1 MDETAKPKSGTVIKT
16 RSRRYVFYL
25 VVFMG
30 IVAIMDQYL
39 SMVPI
44 TYMNAIL
51 EEYSITASQF
61 EWWEALYLIPTFF
74 IFALNGLVDI
84 IGRKFSILVLI
95 LIMGFSSL
103 AIVLFTPTF
112 HLFMV
117 FYSVVTFTTVSNMW
131 AIPISEESP
140 AAKRAKLS
148 SIVYVIGLFPLSAII
163 PLYVIPTLGWKWMY
177 GIMFFFMIPVLVLWV
192 FMKETVRYEEIKEE
206 RRAGKLKKHFFG
218 LGSINR
224 ADIKYIVFSA
234 FIWMCWLINSLLII
248 RWMGYYFMEIHGY
261 ARSEWLMVF
270 LASGVMMIIGG
281 IASGYVMDKIGRKI
295 GFIIGAAGFAGSLF
309 LMAFGPVAI
318 LPFSGALVGFF
329 IAFAYAWVIVY
340 IPEIFPT
347 ERRGACLG
355 WTTTVARISYIV
367 GPVIAALLL
376 EANPS
381 MEWFWVVGGLLM
393 VVAIVVVLLFH
404 PYETKIKELEEI
416 EEERAVS
423 S

>member
-1 MDETAKPKSGTVIKT
+1 
-16 RSRRYVFYL
+16 
-25 VVFMG
+25 MG
-30 IVAIMDQYL
+30 VVAIMDQYL

-44 TYMNAIL
+44 TYMNSIL
-51 EEYSITASQF
+51 DEYGMTASQF

-84 IGRKFSILVLI
+84 IGRKFSILLLI

-117 FYSVVTFTTVSNMW
+117 FYSIVTFTTVSNMW

-140 AAKRAKLS
+140 ATKRAKLS
-148 SIVYVIGLFPLSAII
+148 SLVYVIGLFPLSAII
-163 PLYVIPTLGWKWMY
+163 PLYVIPSLGWKWMY

-192 FMKETVRYEEIKEE
+192 FMKETRRYEEVKEE
-206 RRAGKLKKHFFG
+206 RKEGKLKKHPFG

-224 ADIKYIVFSA
+224 SDIKYIIFSA
-234 FIWMCWLINSLLII
+234 IIWMCWLINSLLII

-281 IASGYVMDKIGRKI
+281 ITSGFVMDRIGRKI
-295 GFIIGAAGFAGSLF
+295 GFIIGAAGFTFSLF
-309 LMAFGPVAI
+309 LLAFGPVAF
-318 LPFSGALVGFF
+318 LPVSGALIGFF
-329 IAFAYAWVIVY
+329 IAFSYTWVIVY

-367 GPVIAALLL
+367 GPVVAAVML
-376 EANPS
+376 ETNPT

-393 VVAIVVVLLFH
+393 VLAIIVVFLFH
-404 PYETKIKELEEI
+404 PYETKVKELEEI
-416 EEERAVS
+416 EINR
-423 S
+423 

>member
-1 MDETAKPKSGTVIKT
+1 MDKTMQPKPASFIKP
-16 RSRRYVFYL
+16 RSRRYIIYL
-25 VVFMG
+25 VLVMG

-44 TYMNAIL
+44 TYMNSIL
-51 EEYSITASQF
+51 DEYGVTASQF

-103 AIVLFTPTF
+103 GIVLFTPTF
-112 HLFMV
+112 HFFMI
-117 FYSVVTFTTVSNMW
+117 FYSIVTFTTVSNMW

-140 AAKRAKLS
+140 ATKRAKLS
-148 SIVYVIGLFPLSAII
+148 SLVYVIGLFPLSAII
-163 PLYVIPTLGWKWMY
+163 PLYVIPSLGWKWMY

-192 FMKETVRYEEIKEE
+192 FMKETGRYEEIKEE
-206 RRAGKLKKHFFG
+206 RKSGKLKKHFFG

-224 ADIKYIVFSA
+224 SDIKYIIFSA

-281 IASGYVMDKIGRKI
+281 ISSGVVMDRIGRKI
-295 GFIIGAAGFAGSLF
+295 GFIIGAAGFTFSLF
-309 LMAFGPVAI
+309 LMAFGPVAF
-318 LPFSGALVGFF
+318 LPISGALTGFF
-329 IAFAYAWVIVY
+329 IAFSYAWVIVY

-367 GPVIAALLL
+367 GPVIAAVML
-376 EANPS
+376 ETNPT
-381 MEWFWVVGGLLM
+381 MEWFWVVGALLM
-393 VVAIVVVLLFH
+393 ILAIIVVLLFH
-404 PYETKIKELEEI
+404 PFETKVKELEEI
-416 EEERAVS
+416 EVS
-423 S
+423 R

>member
-1 MDETAKPKSGTVIKT
+1 MKAPEQLKPSGFIKA
-16 RSRRYVFYL
+16 RSRQYIIYL
-25 VVFMG
+25 VLFMG

-44 TYMNAIL
+44 TYMNSIL
-51 EEYSITASQF
+51 DEYGLTASQF

-84 IGRKFSILVLI
+84 IGRKFSILLLI

-103 AIVLFTPTF
+103 AIALFTPTF

-163 PLYVIPTLGWKWMY
+163 PLWVVPTLGWKWMY
-177 GIMFFFMIPVLVLWV
+177 GIMFFFMIPVLVMWV
-192 FMKETVRYEEIKEE
+192 FMKETGRYEEIKEE
-206 RRAGKLKKHFFG
+206 RKAGKLKKHLFG

-224 ADIKYIVFSA
+224 SDIRYIFFSA
-234 FIWMCWLINSLLII
+234 VIWMCWLINSLLII

-261 ARSEWLMVF
+261 TRSAWLMVF
-270 LASGVMMIIGG
+270 LVSGIMMIIGG
-281 IASGYVMDKIGRKI
+281 VISGYVMDRIGRKI
-295 GFIIGAAGFAGSLF
+295 GFIIGAVGFVLSLF
-309 LMAFGPVAI
+309 LLAFGPVVL
-318 LPFSGALVGFF
+318 LPVSGALIGFF

-367 GPVIAALLL
+367 GPVIAAVML
-376 EANPS
+376 EANPT
-381 MEWFWVVGGLLM
+381 MEWFWVTGALLM
-393 VVAIVVVLLFH
+393 ILAIVVVILFH

-416 EEERAVS
+416 EANR
-423 S
+423 

>member
-1 MDETAKPKSGTVIKT
+1 MQPKPASFIKP
-16 RSRRYVFYL
+16 RPRRYIIYL
-25 VVFMG
+25 VLVMG

-44 TYMNAIL
+44 TYMNSIL
-51 EEYSITASQF
+51 DEYGVTASQF

-103 AIVLFTPTF
+103 GIVLFTPTF
-112 HLFMV
+112 HFFMI
-117 FYSVVTFTTVSNMW
+117 FYSIVTFTTVSNMW

-148 SIVYVIGLFPLSAII
+148 SLVYVIGLFPLSAII
-163 PLYVIPTLGWKWMY
+163 PLYVIPSLGWKWMY

-192 FMKETVRYEEIKEE
+192 FMKETGRYEEIKEE
-206 RRAGKLKKHFFG
+206 RKSGKLKKHIFG

-224 ADIKYIVFSA
+224 SDIKYIIFSA

-281 IASGYVMDKIGRKI
+281 ISSGVVMDRIGRKI
-295 GFIIGAAGFAGSLF
+295 GFIIGATGFSLSLF
-309 LMAFGPVAI
+309 LMAFGPVAF
-318 LPFSGALVGFF
+318 LPISGALTGFF
-329 IAFAYAWVIVY
+329 IAFSYAWVIVY

-367 GPVIAALLL
+367 GPVIAAVML
-376 EANPS
+376 ETNPT
-381 MEWFWVVGGLLM
+381 MEWFWVVGALLM
-393 VVAIVVVLLFH
+393 ILAIIIVLLFH
-404 PYETKIKELEEI
+404 PFETKVKELEEI
-416 EEERAVS
+416 EVS
-423 S
+423 R

>member
-1 MDETAKPKSGTVIKT
+1 MQPKPASFIKP
-16 RSRRYVFYL
+16 RSRRYIIYL
-25 VVFMG
+25 VLVMG

-44 TYMNAIL
+44 TYMNSIL
-51 EEYSITASQF
+51 DEYGVTASQF

-103 AIVLFTPTF
+103 GIVLFTPTF
-112 HLFMV
+112 HFFMI
-117 FYSVVTFTTVSNMW
+117 FYSIVTFTTVSNMW

-140 AAKRAKLS
+140 ATKRAKLS
-148 SIVYVIGLFPLSAII
+148 SLVYVIGLFPLSAII
-163 PLYVIPTLGWKWMY
+163 PLYVIPSLGWKWMY

-192 FMKETVRYEEIKEE
+192 FMKETGRYEEIKEE
-206 RRAGKLKKHFFG
+206 RKSGKLKKHFFG

-224 ADIKYIVFSA
+224 SDIKYIIFSA

-281 IASGYVMDKIGRKI
+281 ISSGVVMDRIGRKI
-295 GFIIGAAGFAGSLF
+295 GFIIGAAGFTFSLF
-309 LMAFGPVAI
+309 LMAFGPVAF
-318 LPFSGALVGFF
+318 LPISGALTGFF
-329 IAFAYAWVIVY
+329 IAFSYAWVIVY

-367 GPVIAALLL
+367 GPVIAAVML
-376 EANPS
+376 ETNPT
-381 MEWFWVVGGLLM
+381 MEWFWVVGALLM
-393 VVAIVVVLLFH
+393 ILAIIVVLLFH
-404 PYETKIKELEEI
+404 PFETKVKELEEI
-416 EEERAVS
+416 EVS
-423 S
+423 R

>member
-1 MDETAKPKSGTVIKT
+1 MQPKPASFIKP
-16 RSRRYVFYL
+16 RSRRYIIYL
-25 VVFMG
+25 VLVMG

-44 TYMNAIL
+44 TYMNSIL
-51 EEYSITASQF
+51 DEYGVTASQF

-103 AIVLFTPTF
+103 GIVLFTPTF
-112 HLFMV
+112 HFFMI
-117 FYSVVTFTTVSNMW
+117 FYSIVTFTTVSNMW

-140 AAKRAKLS
+140 ATKRAKLS
-148 SIVYVIGLFPLSAII
+148 SLVYVIGLFPLSAII
-163 PLYVIPTLGWKWMY
+163 PLYVIPSLGWKWMY

-192 FMKETVRYEEIKEE
+192 FMKETGRYEEIKEE
-206 RRAGKLKKHFFG
+206 RKSGKLKKHFFG

-224 ADIKYIVFSA
+224 SDIKYIIFSA

-281 IASGYVMDKIGRKI
+281 ISSGVVMDRIGRKI
-295 GFIIGAAGFAGSLF
+295 GFIIGATGFSLSLF
-309 LMAFGPVAI
+309 LMAFGPVAF
-318 LPFSGALVGFF
+318 LPISGALTGFF
-329 IAFAYAWVIVY
+329 IAFSYAWVIVY

-367 GPVIAALLL
+367 GPVIAAVML
-376 EANPS
+376 ETNPT
-381 MEWFWVVGGLLM
+381 MEWFWVVGALLM
-393 VVAIVVVLLFH
+393 ILAIIIVLLFH
-404 PYETKIKELEEI
+404 PFETKVKELEEI
-416 EEERAVS
+416 EVS
-423 S
+423 R

>member
-1 MDETAKPKSGTVIKT
+1 MQPKPASFIKP
-16 RSRRYVFYL
+16 RPRRYIIYL
-25 VVFMG
+25 VLVMG

-44 TYMNAIL
+44 TYMNSIL
-51 EEYSITASQF
+51 DEYGVTASQF

-95 LIMGFSSL
+95 LIMGFSSIG
-103 AIVLFTPTF
+103 IVLFTPTF
-112 HLFMV
+112 HFFMI
-117 FYSVVTFTTVSNMW
+117 FYSIVTFTTVSNMW

-148 SIVYVIGLFPLSAII
+148 SLVYVIGLFPLSAII
-163 PLYVIPTLGWKWMY
+163 PLYVIPSLGWKWMY

-192 FMKETVRYEEIKEE
+192 FMKETGRYEEIKEE
-206 RRAGKLKKHFFG
+206 RKSGKLKKHIFG

-224 ADIKYIVFSA
+224 SDIKYIIFSA

-281 IASGYVMDKIGRKI
+281 ISSGVVMDRIGRKI
-295 GFIIGAAGFAGSLF
+295 GFIIGATGFSLSLF
-309 LMAFGPVAI
+309 LMAFGPVAF
-318 LPFSGALVGFF
+318 LPISGALTGFF
-329 IAFAYAWVIVY
+329 IAFSYAWVIVY

-367 GPVIAALLL
+367 GPVIAAVML
-376 EANPS
+376 ETNPT
-381 MEWFWVVGGLLM
+381 MEWFWVVGALLM
-393 VVAIVVVLLFH
+393 ILAIIIVLLFH
-404 PYETKIKELEEI
+404 PFETKVKELEEI
-416 EEERAVS
+416 EVS
-423 S
+423 R

>member
-1 MDETAKPKSGTVIKT
+1 MQPKPASFIKP
-16 RSRRYVFYL
+16 RPRRYIIYL
-25 VVFMG
+25 VLVMG

-44 TYMNAIL
+44 TYMNSIL
-51 EEYSITASQF
+51 DEYGVTASQF

-103 AIVLFTPTF
+103 GIVLFTPTF
-112 HLFMV
+112 HFFMI
-117 FYSVVTFTTVSNMW
+117 FYSIVTFTTVSNMW

-140 AAKRAKLS
+140 ATKRAKLS
-148 SIVYVIGLFPLSAII
+148 SLVYVIGLFPLSAII
-163 PLYVIPTLGWKWMY
+163 PLYVIPSLGWKWMY

-192 FMKETVRYEEIKEE
+192 FMKETGRYEEIKEE
-206 RRAGKLKKHFFG
+206 RKSGKLKKHIFG

-224 ADIKYIVFSA
+224 SDIKYIIFSA

-281 IASGYVMDKIGRKI
+281 ISSGVVMDRIGRKI
-295 GFIIGAAGFAGSLF
+295 GFILGATGFSLSLF
-309 LMAFGPVAI
+309 LMAFGPVAF
-318 LPFSGALVGFF
+318 LPISGALTGFF
-329 IAFAYAWVIVY
+329 IAFSYAWVIVY

-367 GPVIAALLL
+367 GPVIAAVML
-376 EANPS
+376 ETNPT
-381 MEWFWVVGGLLM
+381 MEWFWVVGALLM
-393 VVAIVVVLLFH
+393 ILAIIIVLLFH
-404 PYETKIKELEEI
+404 PFETKVKELEEI
-416 EEERAVS
+416 EVS
-423 S
+423 R

>member
-1 MDETAKPKSGTVIKT
+1 MQPKPASFIKP
-16 RSRRYVFYL
+16 RPRRYIIYL
-25 VVFMG
+25 VLVMG

-44 TYMNAIL
+44 TYMNSIL
-51 EEYSITASQF
+51 DEYGVTASQF

-103 AIVLFTPTF
+103 GIVLLTPTF
-112 HLFMV
+112 HFFMI
-117 FYSVVTFTTVSNMW
+117 FYSIVTFTTVSNMW

-140 AAKRAKLS
+140 ATKRAKLS
-148 SIVYVIGLFPLSAII
+148 SLVYVIGLFPLSAII
-163 PLYVIPTLGWKWMY
+163 PLYVIPSLGWKWMY

-192 FMKETVRYEEIKEE
+192 FMKETGRYEEIKEE
-206 RRAGKLKKHFFG
+206 RKSGKLKKHIFG

-224 ADIKYIVFSA
+224 SDIKYIIFSA

-281 IASGYVMDKIGRKI
+281 ISSGVVMDRIGRKI
-295 GFIIGAAGFAGSLF
+295 GFIIGATGFSLSLF
-309 LMAFGPVAI
+309 LMAFGPVAF
-318 LPFSGALVGFF
+318 LPISGALTGFF
-329 IAFAYAWVIVY
+329 IAFSYAWVIVY

-367 GPVIAALLL
+367 GPVIAAVML
-376 EANPS
+376 ETNPT
-381 MEWFWVVGGLLM
+381 MEWFWVVGALLM
-393 VVAIVVVLLFH
+393 ILAIIIVLLFH
-404 PYETKIKELEEI
+404 PFETKVKELEEI
-416 EEERAVS
+416 EVS
-423 S
+423 R

>member
-1 MDETAKPKSGTVIKT
+1 MQPKPASFIKP
-16 RSRRYVFYL
+16 RPRRYIIYL
-25 VVFMG
+25 VLVMG

-44 TYMNAIL
+44 TYMNSIL
-51 EEYSITASQF
+51 DEYGVTASQF

-103 AIVLFTPTF
+103 GIVLFTPTF
-112 HLFMV
+112 HFFMI
-117 FYSVVTFTTVSNMW
+117 FYSIVTFTTVSNMW

-140 AAKRAKLS
+140 ATKRAKLS
-148 SIVYVIGLFPLSAII
+148 SLVYVIGLFPLSAII
-163 PLYVIPTLGWKWMY
+163 PLYVIPSLGWKWMY

-192 FMKETVRYEEIKEE
+192 FMKETGRYEEIKEE
-206 RRAGKLKKHFFG
+206 RKSGKLKKHIFG

-224 ADIKYIVFSA
+224 SDIKYIIFSA

-281 IASGYVMDKIGRKI
+281 ISSGVVMDRIGRKI
-295 GFIIGAAGFAGSLF
+295 GFIIGATGFSLSLF
-309 LMAFGPVAI
+309 LMAFGPVAF
-318 LPFSGALVGFF
+318 LPISGALTGFF
-329 IAFAYAWVIVY
+329 IAFSYAWVIVY

-367 GPVIAALLL
+367 GPVIAAVML
-376 EANPS
+376 ETNPT
-381 MEWFWVVGGLLM
+381 MEWFWVVGALLM
-393 VVAIVVVLLFH
+393 ILAIIIVLLFH
-404 PYETKIKELEEI
+404 PFETKVKELEEI
-416 EEERAVS
+416 EVS
-423 S
+423 R

>member
-1 MDETAKPKSGTVIKT
+1 MKPTEQQKTSGFMKV
-16 RSRRYVFYL
+16 RSKQYIIYL
-25 VVFMG
+25 VFFMG

-44 TYMNAIL
+44 TYMNSIL
-51 EEYSITASQF
+51 DEYGVTASQF

-84 IGRKFSILVLI
+84 IGRKFSILLLI

-140 AAKRAKLS
+140 AQKRAKLS

-177 GIMFFFMIPVLVLWV
+177 GIMFFFMIPVLVIWI
-192 FMKETVRYEEIKEE
+192 FMKETGRYEEIKEE
-206 RRAGKLKKHFFG
+206 RKLGKMKRHFFG

-224 ADIKYIVFSA
+224 CDVRYIIFSA
-234 FIWMCWLINSLLII
+234 VIWMCWLINSLLII

-261 ARSEWLMVF
+261 ARNEWLLVF
-270 LASGVMMIIGG
+270 LASGIMMIVGG
-281 IASGYVMDKIGRKI
+281 LVSGYVMDRIGRKK
-295 GFIIGAAGFAGSLF
+295 GFIIGAAGFALSLF
-309 LMAFGPVAI
+309 LLGFGPVVL
-318 LPFSGALVGFF
+318 LPIMGALIGFF
-329 IAFAYAWVIVY
+329 IAFSYAWVIVY

-347 ERRGACLG
+347 ERRGSCLG
-355 WTTTVARISYIV
+355 WTTTVARISYVV
-367 GPVIAALLL
+367 GPVIAALML
-376 EANPS
+376 EADPT
-381 MEWFWVVGGLLM
+381 MEWFWVIGGLLM
-393 VVAIVVVLLFH
+393 ILAIVIVLLFH

-416 EEERAVS
+416 EVNR
-423 S
+423 

>member
-1 MDETAKPKSGTVIKT
+1 MQPKPASFIKP
-16 RSRRYVFYL
+16 RPRRYIIYL
-25 VVFMG
+25 VLVMG

-44 TYMNAIL
+44 TYMNSIL
-51 EEYSITASQF
+51 DEYGVTASQF

-95 LIMGFSSL
+95 LIMGFSSIG
-103 AIVLFTPTF
+103 IVLFTPTF
-112 HLFMV
+112 HFFMI
-117 FYSVVTFTTVSNMW
+117 FYSIVTFTTVSNMW

-140 AAKRAKLS
+140 ATKRAKLS
-148 SIVYVIGLFPLSAII
+148 SLVYVIGLFPLSAII
-163 PLYVIPTLGWKWMY
+163 PLYVIPSLGWKWMY

-192 FMKETVRYEEIKEE
+192 FMKETGRYEEIKEE
-206 RRAGKLKKHFFG
+206 RKSGKLKKHIFG

-224 ADIKYIVFSA
+224 SDIKYIIFSA

-281 IASGYVMDKIGRKI
+281 ISSGVVMDRIGRKI
-295 GFIIGAAGFAGSLF
+295 GFIIGATGFSLSLF
-309 LMAFGPVAI
+309 LMAFGPVAF
-318 LPFSGALVGFF
+318 LPISGALTGFF
-329 IAFAYAWVIVY
+329 IAFSYAWVIVY

-367 GPVIAALLL
+367 GPVIAAVML
-376 EANPS
+376 ETNPT
-381 MEWFWVVGGLLM
+381 MEWFWVVGALLM
-393 VVAIVVVLLFH
+393 ILAIIIVLLFH
-404 PYETKIKELEEI
+404 PFETKVKELEEI
-416 EEERAVS
+416 EVS
-423 S
+423 R

>member
-1 MDETAKPKSGTVIKT
+1 MTP
-16 RSRRYVFYL
+16 RSRRYIVYL
-25 VVFMG
+25 VFFMG

-44 TYMNAIL
+44 TYMDSIL
-51 EEYSITASQF
+51 NEYSLTPSQF

-117 FYSVVTFTTVSNMW
+117 FYSIVTFTTVSNMW
-131 AIPISEESP
+131 TIPISEEAP
-140 AAKRAKLS
+140 AKKRAELS

-177 GIMFFFMIPVLVLWV
+177 GIMFFFMIPVLVFWV
-192 FMKETVRYEEIKEE
+192 FMKETGRYEEIKRE
-206 RRAGKLKKHFFG
+206 RKTGTLKKHFFG

-224 ADIKYIVFSA
+224 SDIRYIIFSA
-234 FIWMCWLINSLLII
+234 IIWMCWLINSLLII
-248 RWMGYYFMEIHGY
+248 RWMGYYFKTIHGY
-261 ARSEWLMVF
+261 AQNEWLLVF
-270 LASGVMMIIGG
+270 LASGIMMIIGG
-281 IASGYVMDKIGRKI
+281 IVSGYVMDKIGRKI
-295 GFIIGAAGFAGSLF
+295 GFIIGAAGFALSLF
-309 LMAFGPVAI
+309 LLGFGPTSL
-318 LPFSGALVGFF
+318 LPIFGALIGFF

-355 WTTTVARISYIV
+355 WTTTVARISYIL
-367 GPVIAALLL
+367 GPVIAAVVLDV
-376 EANPS
+376 NKT
-381 MEWFWVVGGLLM
+381 MEWFWVIGGLLM
-393 VVAIVVVLLFH
+393 IFAIIVVVLFH
-404 PYETKIKELEEI
+404 PYETKVKELEEI
-416 EEERAVS
+416 ES
-423 S
+423 SR

>member
-1 MDETAKPKSGTVIKT
+1 VDKATQPKPASFIKP
-16 RSRRYVFYL
+16 RSRRYIIYL
-25 VVFMG
+25 VLLMG

-44 TYMNAIL
+44 TYMNSIL
-51 EEYSITASQF
+51 DEYGMTASQF

-84 IGRKFSILVLI
+84 IGRKFSILLLI

-117 FYSVVTFTTVSNMW
+117 FYSIVTFTTVSNMW

-140 AAKRAKLS
+140 ATKRAKLTS
-148 SIVYVIGLFPLSAII
+148 LVYVIGLFPLSAII
-163 PLYVIPTLGWKWMY
+163 PLYVIPSLGWKWMY

-206 RRAGKLKKHFFG
+206 RKEGKLKTHFFG

-224 ADIKYIVFSA
+224 SDIKYIIFSA
-234 FIWMCWLINSLLII
+234 IIWMCWLINSLLII

-281 IASGYVMDKIGRKI
+281 ITSGFVMDRIGRKI
-295 GFIIGAAGFAGSLF
+295 GFLIGAAGFTFSLF
-309 LMAFGPVAI
+309 LMAFGPVAF
-318 LPFSGALVGFF
+318 LPVSGALTGFF
-329 IAFAYAWVIVY
+329 IAFSYAWVIVY

-367 GPVIAALLL
+367 GPVVAAVLL
-376 EANPS
+376 EVNPT

-393 VVAIVVVLLFH
+393 VLAIIVVLLFH
-404 PYETKIKELEEI
+404 PYETKVKELEEI
-416 EEERAVS
+416 EINR
-423 S
+423 

>member
-1 MDETAKPKSGTVIKT
+1 
-16 RSRRYVFYL
+16 
-25 VVFMG
+25 MG

-44 TYMNAIL
+44 TYMDSIL
-51 EEYSITASQF
+51 NEYGLTPSQF

-103 AIVLFTPTF
+103 GIVLFTPTF
-112 HLFMV
+112 HFFMI
-117 FYSVVTFTTVSNMW
+117 FYSIVTFTTVSNMW

-140 AAKRAKLS
+140 ATKRAKLS
-148 SIVYVIGLFPLSAII
+148 SLVYVIGLFPLSAII
-163 PLYVIPTLGWKWMY
+163 PLYVIPSLGWKWMY

-192 FMKETVRYEEIKEE
+192 FMKETGRYEEIKEE
-206 RRAGKLKKHFFG
+206 RKSGKLKKHIFG

-224 ADIKYIVFSA
+224 SDIKYIIFSA

-281 IASGYVMDKIGRKI
+281 ISSGVVMDRIGRKI
-295 GFIIGAAGFAGSLF
+295 GFIIGATGFSLSLF
-309 LMAFGPVAI
+309 LMAFGPVAF
-318 LPFSGALVGFF
+318 LPISGALTGFF
-329 IAFAYAWVIVY
+329 IAFSYAWVIVY

-367 GPVIAALLL
+367 GPVIAAVML
-376 EANPS
+376 ETNPT
-381 MEWFWVVGGLLM
+381 MEWFWVVGALLM
-393 VVAIVVVLLFH
+393 ILAIIIVLLFH
-404 PYETKIKELEEI
+404 PFETKVKELEEI
-416 EEERAVS
+416 EVS
-423 S
+423 R

>member
-1 MDETAKPKSGTVIKT
+1 LDTTAQKKPSDFIKT
-16 RSRRYVFYL
+16 RSTRYIIYL
-25 VVFMG
+25 VFFMG

-44 TYMNAIL
+44 TYMNSIL
-51 EEYSITASQF
+51 DEYGMSASQF

-84 IGRKFSILVLI
+84 IGRKFSILLLI
-95 LIMGFSSL
+95 LLMGLSSL
-103 AIVLFTPTF
+103 GIALFTPTF
-112 HLFMV
+112 HLFMI
-117 FYSVVTFTTVSNMW
+117 FYSIVTFTTVSNMW

-140 AAKRAKLS
+140 ATKRAKLS

-177 GIMFFFMIPVLVLWV
+177 GIMFFFMIPVLVMWV
-192 FMKETVRYEEIKEE
+192 FMRETVRYEEIKKE
-206 RRAGKLKKHFFG
+206 RKEGKLKTHFFG

-224 ADIKYIVFSA
+224 SDMRYIVFSA
-234 FIWMCWLINSLLII
+234 VIWMCWLINSLLII

-261 ARSEWLMVF
+261 ARNTWLLVF
-270 LASGVMMIIGG
+270 LASGIMMIIGG
-281 IASGYVMDKIGRKI
+281 VVSGYVMDKIGRKS
-295 GFIIGAAGFAGSLF
+295 GFIIGAAGFAFSLF
-309 LMAFGPVAI
+309 LLAFGP
-318 LPFSGALVGFF
+318 ALTGFF

-355 WTTTVARISYIV
+355 WTTTVARISYIA
-367 GPVIAALLL
+367 GPVIAAVML
-376 EANPS
+376 EANPT

-393 VVAIVVVLLFH
+393 VFAIIIVVLFH

-416 EEERAVS
+416 EVNR
-423 S
+423 

>member
-1 MDETAKPKSGTVIKT
+1 MKP
-16 RSRRYVFYL
+16 RSRRYIIYL
-25 VVFMG
+25 VLFMG

-44 TYMNAIL
+44 TYMNSIL
-51 EEYSITASQF
+51 DEYGVTASQF

-112 HLFMV
+112 HFFMI
-117 FYSVVTFTTVSNMW
+117 FYSIVTFTTVSNMW

-140 AAKRAKLS
+140 AAKRAKLTS
-148 SIVYVIGLFPLSAII
+148 LVYVIGLFPLSAII
-163 PLYVIPTLGWKWMY
+163 PLYVIPSLGWKWMY

-192 FMKETVRYEEIKEE
+192 FMKETGRYEEIKEE
-206 RRAGKLKKHFFG
+206 RKSGKLKKHFFG

-224 ADIKYIVFSA
+224 SDIKYIIFSA

-281 IASGYVMDKIGRKI
+281 ISSGIVMDRIGRKI
-295 GFIIGAAGFAGSLF
+295 GFIIGAAGFTLSLF
-309 LMAFGPVAI
+309 LMAFGPVAF
-318 LPFSGALVGFF
+318 LPISGALTGFF
-329 IAFAYAWVIVY
+329 IAFSYAWVIVY

-367 GPVIAALLL
+367 GPVIAAVML
-376 EANPS
+376 ETNPT
-381 MEWFWVVGGLLM
+381 MEWFWVVGALLM
-393 VVAIVVVLLFH
+393 ILAIIVVLLFH
-404 PYETKIKELEEI
+404 PFETKVKELEEI
-416 EEERAVS
+416 EVS
-423 S
+423 R